1 MQTYHSKP
9 VSYSDIYRSC
19 QWQLLP
25 NAWRYKRTRHWQLI
39 LYTLVCRKNDCNH
52 FSDCNHFITSVFF
65 LSLIY
70 FSFPYSS
77 SDTASHHSF
86 EVSSPGTISCIIV
99 KIISY
104 VNIINLHSR
113 YVLYLCCIIFHALK
127 AYLHRCSY
135 LYQITIQVVKPYYLL
150 PPAMCHQSIG
160 ICYIWI

>member
-1 MQTYHSKP
+1 MQAYHSKP
-9 VSYSDIYRSC
+9 VSYSDIYRTC

-86 EVSSPGTISCIIV
+86 EVSSPGTSTARCENQLSGAAPCQCFTSAGILMQSPGFISIA
-99 KIISY
+99 SFP
-104 VNIINLHSR
+104 S
-113 YVLYLCCIIFHALK
+113 
-127 AYLHRCSY
+127 S
-135 LYQITIQVVKPYYLL
+135 
-150 PPAMCHQSIG
+150 
-160 ICYIWI
+160 